1 MDDRKPRE
9 ELITDILFALS
20 RGGRT
25 IRQVE
30 WNHNSLVAL
39 NYNELIRLWI
49 ETAPM
54 RLNLNDSTDFLE
66 EGISNAERHARISL
80 FAWSLPSDR
89 RANIIIDL
97 IEKLLI
103 EHELSTSSSELAES
117 WKGALFSLNELT
129 LGLRKK
135 EREKRSIGG
144 RRARPTDAAKQEA
157 NALWGEAKRKGWTAP
172 RFHAELTNKGYAIPF
187 DTARKWLTSLRKTGS
202 C

>member
-9 ELITDILFALS
+9 ELITDILFALD
-20 RGGRT
+20 RGGKT

-30 WNHNSLVAL
+30 WNHNSLAAL
-39 NYNELIRLWI
+39 DYNELIRRWL

-54 RLNLNDSTDFLE
+54 RLNPNDSTDFLE
-66 EGISNAERHARISL
+66 EGISYAERSARIGF
-80 FAWSLPSDR
+80 FAWSTPDHR
-89 RANIIIDL
+89 RANIIIEL
-97 IEKLLI
+97 IEKLLV
-103 EHELSTSSSELAES
+103 EHELSTSRSELAET
-117 WKGALFSLNELT
+117 WKDALFTVNELT

-144 RRARPTDAAKQEA
+144 KRARPTDAAKQEA
-157 NALWGEAKRKGWTAP
+157 NALWDEAKRKGWTAP
-172 RFHAELTNKGYAIPF
+172 RFHTELTNKGYVIPF